1 MTQTGVAMT
10 EEEIA
15 ARVKEVADKL
25 LSRVKPQDEYDDT
38 MFSAKYAMAVDIKVA
53 ILRTMFQIE
62 GV

>member
-25 LSRVKPQDEYDDT
+25 LSRVELQDHDDI
-38 MFSAKYAMAVDIKVA
+38 MDASMYAMALNIKVS
-53 ILRTMFQIE
+53 IPRTFFRIE